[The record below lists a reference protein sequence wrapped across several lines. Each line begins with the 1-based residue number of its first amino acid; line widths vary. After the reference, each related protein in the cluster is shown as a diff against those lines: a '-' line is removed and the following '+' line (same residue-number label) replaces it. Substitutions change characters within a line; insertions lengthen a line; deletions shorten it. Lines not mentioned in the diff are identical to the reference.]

1 MCGTVGP
8 EQILAGAVLSL
19 TRLSDSISRIGLLNE
34 KPLHASLKQWYA
46 QPGDRFEVPVDGF
59 VIDIVRDNVLLE
71 IQTRHFGAIKSKLAT
86 LVSSHQVRL
95 IYPIAQEKWI
105 VQSLRAGSFSTR
117 RKSPKR
123 GRVEDLF
130 RELVAIPRLLS
141 HRNFSLEVLLTRE
154 EERRRYDNRRWRRRG
169 WVTEERRL
177 LEVVERRV
185 FEAPGNW
192 LALLP
197 DRAEPFT
204 SRDLAEAIGVRVD
217 LAQKMT
223 YSLREAGLVQPVGKK
238 GRAILYQVGEHK
250 PTEPIEPLEPM
261 EQSL

>member
-1 MCGTVGP
+1 
-8 EQILAGAVLSL
+8 VLSF
-19 TRLSDSISRIGLLNE
+19 TRLPDYISRIGLLNE

-86 LVSSHQVRL
+86 LVDSHQVRL
-95 IYPIAQEKWI
+95 IYPIAREKWI
-105 VQSLRAGSFSTR
+105 VQSPGGANAFVTR

-141 HRNFSLEVLLTRE
+141 HENFSLEVLLTRE
-154 EERRRYDNRRWRRRG
+154 EETRRYDRRRWRTRG

-177 LEVVERRV
+177 MEVMERRV
-185 FEAPGNW
+185 FETPRCW

-197 DRAEPFT
+197 HRSEPFT
-204 SRDLAEAIGVRVD
+204 SRDLAQAIGIRLD

-223 YSLREAGLVQPVGKK
+223 YSLREAGLIQALGKR
-238 GRAILYQVGEHK
+238 GRATLYALVK
-250 PTEPIEPLEPM
+250 
-261 EQSL
+261 

>member
-1 MCGTVGP
+1 M
-8 EQILAGAVLSL
+8 
-19 TRLSDSISRIGLLNE
+19 SRIGLLNE

-59 VIDIVRDNVLLE
+59 VIDIVRAGVLLE

-95 IYPIAQEKWI
+95 IYPIAHEKWI
-105 VQSLRAGSFSTR
+105 VQSPTAGNAFGSR

-130 RELVAIPRLLS
+130 REAVAIPRMLA
-141 HRNFSLEVLLTRE
+141 HQNFSLEVLMTRE
-154 EERRRYDNRRWRRRG
+154 EETRRYDGRRWRTRG

-177 LEVVERRV
+177 LEVMDRRV
-185 FEAPGNW
+185 FNGPASW

-197 DRAEPFT
+197 VFSGPFT
-204 SRDLAEAIGVRVD
+204 SRDLAQAIGVRLD

-223 YSLREAGLVQPVGKK
+223 YSMRQAGLLQPVGKS
-238 GRAILYQVGEHK
+238 GRATLYESSAIHWRTTHRG
-250 PTEPIEPLEPM
+250 TEA
-261 EQSL
+261 QSFSL

>member
-1 MCGTVGP
+1 M
-8 EQILAGAVLSL
+8 LSF
-19 TRLSDSISRIGLLNE
+19 TRVSDSLSRIGLLNE

-59 VIDIVRDNVLLE
+59 VIDIVRNNVLLE

-86 LVSSHQVRL
+86 LVCAHRVRL
-95 IYPIAQEKWI
+95 IYPIACEKWI
-105 VQSLRAGSFSTR
+105 VQPPANGNGFVTR

-130 RELVAIPRLLS
+130 RELVGIPRLLS
-141 HRNFSLEVLLTRE
+141 HQNFSLEVLLTRE
-154 EERRRYDNRRWRRRG
+154 EETRRFEGRRRWRTRG

-177 LEVVERRV
+177 LEVVDRRV
-185 FEAPGNW
+185 FETPGSW

-197 DRAEPFT
+197 DRREPFT
-204 SRDLAEAIGVRVD
+204 SRDLADAIGIRLD

-223 YSLREAGLVQPVGKK
+223 YSLREAGLVQSLGKR
-238 GRAILYQVGEHK
+238 GRATLYEVGAK
-250 PTEPIEPLEPM
+250 
-261 EQSL
+261 